1 VLGLPKDP
9 TVDTTVPF
17 RAVLKNRS

>member
-1 VLGLPKDP
+1 VLGLPKDQ